1 MSDESPFESI
11 SLTNQAVLLT
21 VAELA
26 RQDETPV
33 QTHDLRKR
41 CQDHLTDVD
50 TEVIGTISEA
60 DVIRSLYRLEDE
72 DLVAEVDPSKTS
84 PTGKGR
90 PAYTLAVPETAVY
103 DGVDDE
109 LHETILE

>member
-1 MSDESPFESI
+1 MSDESQFESI
-11 SLTNQAVLLT
+11 SLMNQAVLLT

-41 CQDHLTDVD
+41 CQEQLADVD
-50 TEVIGTISEA
+50 TEVVGTISEA
-60 DVIRSLYRLEDE
+60 DIIRSLYRLEDE
-72 DLVAEVDPSKTS
+72 DLVDEIHQSETS

-103 DGVDDE
+103 DGVDEE
-109 LHETILE
+109 LHETIVE